1 MNISEPT
8 QGYADT
14 SRHPSTERLRAY
26 VLGKEDDDSSAEI
39 EQHLSGCDFCRD
51 LLQPQ
56 DEDSLVLLLRGVGG
70 TRVSAEWPALP
81 AAPWRQR
88 RLPGY
93 ELLEVL
99 GEGGMGVV
107 WKARQQGLNRLV
119 AIKLL
124 RSAGTASQ
132 ESLAR
137 FRREAES
144 VARLHHSHIVQIYD
158 IGEHDGEPYL
168 ALEYVDGGS
177 LDEQLS
183 AGPLPPKQAAALAE
197 TLARAM
203 RHAHEQG
210 VVHRD
215 LKPANVLLAA
225 DGSAQDQRFWPGQAT
240 RSGDGGHTRT
250 GAILGTPSYMAPEQA
265 EGRLTAIGPATDI
278 VGGGR
283 DGDILFQSVKGG
295 GPGYCGNRGLLCFQ
309 GLCRC

>member
-1 MNISEPT
+1 MSISEPT

-14 SRHPSTERLRAY
+14 SRHFSPERLRAY

-39 EQHLSGCDFCRD
+39 EQHLGGCDFCRD
-51 LLQPQ
+51 LLRPE
-56 DEDSLVLLLRGVGG
+56 DEDSLVLLLRGIGDTSVG
-70 TRVSAEWPALP
+70 AERPALP
-81 AAPWRQR
+81 AASRRQR

-210 VVHRD
+210 SFTATSSPPTSYSPTTAHPRSAISAWPSNSKWRRRSREPEPSSARPVTWRPSR
-215 LKPANVLLAA
+215 PAAA
-225 DGSAQDQRFWPGQAT
+225 RRPLVPPPTS
-240 RSGDGGHTRT
+240 
-250 GAILGTPSYMAPEQA
+250 TPWAPSCTK
-265 EGRLTAIGPATDI
+265 R
-278 VGGGR
+278 
-283 DGDILFQSVKGG
+283 
-295 GPGYCGNRGLLCFQ
+295 
-309 GLCRC
+309 